1 MKELNI
7 LGQLELDILIILEIQ
22 ECFKLFTVHGGGSI
36 NAVELQKVCKSVG
49 KEFSEEDIRE
59 ILLEVDEKRKTKIP
73 HHTES
78 CLSVTLLPY
87 LELEISYSL

>member
-1 MKELNI
+1 M
-7 LGQLELDILIILEIQ
+7 ILEIQ

-73 HHTES
+73 HDTES
-78 CLSVTLLPY
+78 YIFVTLLPY
-87 LELEISYSL
+87 LCHTSSVSRA

>member
-1 MKELNI
+1 M
-7 LGQLELDILIILEIQ
+7 ILEIQ

-73 HHTES
+73 HVS
-78 CLSVTLLPY
+78 LSHFFRIFVTLLPC